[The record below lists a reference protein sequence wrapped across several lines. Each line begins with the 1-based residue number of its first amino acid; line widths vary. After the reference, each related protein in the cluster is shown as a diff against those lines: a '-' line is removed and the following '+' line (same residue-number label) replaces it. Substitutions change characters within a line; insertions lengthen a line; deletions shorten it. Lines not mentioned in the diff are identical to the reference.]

1 MSKLTPEEKEEV
13 AARKR
18 HKSIN
23 RQIRG
28 ARGVTV
34 EVPIG
39 TPEVNESMGSFIR
52 ASTGRI
58 NGKAAHDVMV
68 LKREAVRLG
77 YVINEDGEILHDIR
91 SKKERKEQ
99 EADGN

>member
-1 MSKLTPEEKEEV
+1 MNKLTKEEKAEV

-23 RQIRG
+23 QQIRG

-39 TPEVNESMGSFIR
+39 TPESSEKMGLFIR
-52 ASTGRI
+52 ASTGRS
-58 NGKAAHDVMV
+58 NGKEQYEIMK
-68 LKREAVRLG
+68 LKRDAVAKG
-77 YVINEDGEILHDIR
+77 YLINDSGEIIADAR
-91 SKKERKEQ
+91 TDEEKEAQ
-99 EADGN
+99 GDGD

>member
-1 MSKLTPEEKEEV
+1 MKRKLSPEEKAEV

-23 RQIRG
+23 QQIRG

-39 TPEVNESMGSFIR
+39 TPKSSVKMGEFIR
-52 ASTGRI
+52 ASTGRS
-58 NGKAAHDVMV
+58 NGRDTPKAVMN
-68 LKREAVRLG
+68 RRISAVAKGIILSK
-77 YVINEDGEILHDIR
+77 DGTEILHDIR
-91 SKKERKEQ
+91 SDEEKAEE
-99 EADGN
+99 G